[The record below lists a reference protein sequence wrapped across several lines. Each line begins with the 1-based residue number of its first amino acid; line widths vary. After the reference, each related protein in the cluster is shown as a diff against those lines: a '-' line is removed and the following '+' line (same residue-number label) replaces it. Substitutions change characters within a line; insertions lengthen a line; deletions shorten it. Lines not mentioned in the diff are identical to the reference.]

1 MALGLLR
8 ANVDYLAYGK
18 VRCVDLT
25 YHPAHSKCNAVL
37 PVTTISEILWPYRR
51 SLEMHAEHLDTL
63 RNHDVSFE
71 TSRKIANEW
80 IEQPHLEEDSWDA
93 KWEDL
98 CEVEIDQWD
107 SR

>member
-1 MALGLLR
+1 MNSIIDGMEVLL
-8 ANVDYLAYGK
+8 AD
-18 VRCVDLT
+18 
-25 YHPAHSKCNAVL
+25 AHKAKGWRWVY
-37 PVTTISEILWPYRR
+37 SEPMWTLWPYRR